1 MPFLILSD
9 IHGNREA
16 LEAVLAHARGSYNAI
31 LCLGDLVGYGPDP
44 NAVVEWAR
52 ANVPV
57 IVRGNHDKACS
68 GLDSLEY
75 YNPAARTSAI
85 WTRGVLLAENLEYLQ
100 RLPRGPLRHESFDLV
115 HGSPLDEDDYLIT
128 IADVAQLR
136 RDLATPLSFFG
147 HTHIQGGF
155 LLTRGGIKRIV
166 PGRPLELEPD
176 HFYLLN
182 PGAVGQP
189 RDGDPRAAYAVYS
202 PGDRTVEYRRA
213 EYDVAKTAA
222 KIRAAGLPDSLA
234 ARLHM
239 GV

>member
-57 IVRGNHDKACS
+57 AVRGNHDKACS

-85 WTRGVLLAENLEYLQ
+85 WTRGVLSAENLEYLAAA
-100 RLPRGPLRHESFDLV
+100 
-115 HGSPLDEDDYLIT
+115 SP
-128 IADVAQLR
+128 
-136 RDLATPLSFFG
+136 
-147 HTHIQGGF
+147 
-155 LLTRGGIKRIV
+155 
-166 PGRPLELEPD
+166 
-176 HFYLLN
+176 
-182 PGAVGQP
+182 
-189 RDGDPRAAYAVYS
+189 
-202 PGDRTVEYRRA
+202 RTVT
-213 EYDVAKTAA
+213 V
-222 KIRAAGLPDSLA
+222 
-234 ARLHM
+234 
-239 GV
+239 